1 MIASHDSYVQDH
13 FEEVKDAFNDCD
25 LNAILG
31 KVDADNYDMSRALY
45 GAAEQAAEEGHEHLS
60 RALRLLADACSFVL
74 SPDKPNDPFGPL
86 WVGTVTR
93 SAIPA
98 DFTKSEVGFIACAV
112 EAVDDHLLKA
122 RLADVVWSSNK
133 SFGVKYAWAA
143 IDSYMA
149 LPLKADA
156 WFKEQDR
163 CWQRAIGLARML
175 GTGAGDRIDRIE
187 TKLMQALDSAT
198 PEDGFFS
205 LGIAHALMESGLG
218 VSRSAALGAKL
229 ESLAHGFD
237 VDGNFHASTSFYDA
251 SSDWYRRSGDLDKS
265 TDMTI
270 AQAEA
275 LVKDADA
282 RVSAPQ
288 ASYSAAATFLETAV
302 QVYRSIPR
310 AYRDSHQVDQ
320 RVDELRSLINEYGA
334 LALDEMGTFSG
345 PELDLGGYIQQARD
359 AVSGLPID
367 EALNVFANL
376 HHTRAK
382 QLRQAAIDSLARS
395 PLRAHIPKVISS
407 HDGRRIARTRGISGS
422 TPTQGDDAEIR
433 AEMIG
438 MHYLPLLDVTV
449 NAAILPALE
458 VLVLEHRLQTA
469 DLIDLA
475 RRSPIVPTGRERLF
489 GKALAFG
496 FNGDFATSLHLL
508 APQIEHMV
516 RVHLNLAGVNTTR
529 LDQDGLVSENGLSAL
544 VDLPEMDTIF
554 GDDWTF
560 EIRTLFCDQ
569 LGPNLR
575 NNIAHGLLDDQ
586 ACLSSYTAYGWWF
599 AFKLVFMPFW
609 NSLAVGPSGENQGQ
623 TDEAVENVANP

>member
-1 MIASHDSYVQDH
+1 MTASHDSYVQDH
-13 FEEVKDAFNDCD
+13 FEEVRNAFNDCD

-31 KVDADNYDMSRALY
+31 KVDADNYDMSRTLY
-45 GAAEQAAEEGHEHLS
+45 GVAEQAAEEEHEHLS
-60 RALRLLADACSFVL
+60 RALWLLADACSFVL

-86 WVGTVTR
+86 WVGPLTR

-98 DFTKSEVGFIACAV
+98 DFTESEVGFIACAV
-112 EAVDDHLLKA
+112 EAVEDPLLKA
-122 RLADVVWSSNK
+122 RLADVVWCSNK
-133 SFGVKYAWAA
+133 SLGVKYAWAA

-175 GTGAGDRIDRIE
+175 GKGAGDRIE
-187 TKLMQALDSAT
+187 TKLVQALNSAT

-205 LGIAHALMESGLG
+205 LGIANALMENGLG
-218 VSRSAALGAKL
+218 MSHSAALGAKL
-229 ESLAHGFD
+229 ESLAHSFD
-237 VDGNFHASTSFYDA
+237 VNGNFHASTSFYDA
-251 SSDWYRRSGDLDKS
+251 SSNWYRHSSDFDKS

-282 RVSAPQ
+282 RVSVSQ
-288 ASYSAAATFLETAV
+288 ASYSAAATFLERAV

-320 RVDELRSLINEYGA
+320 RVDELRSLINEYGV

-345 PELDLGGYIQQARD
+345 SKLDLNGYIQQARD
-359 AVSGLPID
+359 AVSGLPIG

-382 QLRQAAIDSLARS
+382 QLRQSATDSLARS

-422 TPTQGDDAEIR
+422 TPTQDDDAEIR

-438 MHYLPLLDVTV
+438 MHYLPFLDVTV

-469 DLIDLA
+469 DLIELA
-475 RRSPIVPTGRERLF
+475 RRSPIVPAGREGLF

-496 FNGDFATSLHLL
+496 FDGDFATSLHLL

-516 RVHLNLAGVNTTR
+516 RVQLNLAGVNTTR
-529 LDQDGLVSENGLSAL
+529 FDQGGLVSENGLSTL
-544 VDLPEMDTIF
+544 VDFPEMDAIF

-560 EIRTLFCDQ
+560 EIRTLFCDP

-575 NNIAHGLLDDQ
+575 
-586 ACLSSYTAYGWWF
+586 ACLRSF
-599 AFKLVFMPFW
+599 
-609 NSLAVGPSGENQGQ
+609 E
-623 TDEAVENVANP
+623 D